1 MKKIN
6 NFKNSIFYIPKKQ
19 SNKEQFIINWS
30 HTNLKINRFSKF
42 NYVDFITEIL
52 YNNGTGKICG
62 VDSKNNSLYFPEN
75 EECPINYI
83 SITKTKND
91 INGNIF
97 KTLTTLSL
105 NNGQYL
111 HYTNENINGKI
122 YVQTTIKGEKKHC
135 ENKVNE
141 IKDDICVFLDNCLT
155 EKGFINIE
163 DSYLE
168 DKYEKID
175 NDNLGDFIENNNLNS
190 LNNKYY
196 SKEDEVYFEI
206 REWIGINNKT
216 KDKFYSRHHDLIDY
230 YEAPSIFSPKL
241 PSLIFKIF
249 ENFFSTIIFLLNFI
263 HCPEKCIKCCRKA
276 ILYILASLVIIVDLV
291 FGILKVRKI
300 FFKKSSLSFN

>member
-1 MKKIN
+1 MIDIIFYDIDTNFYTPYFDELMTNWIMTPIQSIEILKENEEIN
-6 NFKNSIFYIPKKQ
+6 SFKNSIFYIPKKQ

-30 HTNLKINRFSKF
+30 HNNLKINRFSKF

-97 KTLTTLSL
+97 KNLTTLSL

-135 ENKVNE
+135 ENKVNK

-190 LNNKYY
+190 LNN
-196 SKEDEVYFEI
+196 
-206 REWIGINNKT
+206 RT

-230 YEAPSIFSPKL
+230 YEAPSIF
-241 PSLIFKIF
+241 FQ
-249 ENFFSTIIFLLNFI
+249 NY
-263 HCPEKCIKCCRKA
+263 HH
-276 ILYILASLVIIVDLV
+276 
-291 FGILKVRKI
+291 
-300 FFKKSSLSFN
+300 

>member
-1 MKKIN
+1 MIDIIFYDIDTNFYTPYFDELMTNWIMTPIQSIEILKENEEIN

-30 HTNLKINRFSKF
+30 HNNLKINRFSKF

-83 SITKTKND
+83 SITKTQND

-97 KTLTTLSL
+97 KNLTTLSL

-135 ENKVNE
+135 ENKVNK

-175 NDNLGDFIENNNLNS
+175 NDNLGDFIENKNLNS
-190 LNNKYY
+190 LNNKHY

-206 REWIGINNKT
+206 REWIGINK
-216 KDKFYSRHHDLIDY
+216 
-230 YEAPSIFSPKL
+230 
-241 PSLIFKIF
+241 
-249 ENFFSTIIFLLNFI
+249 
-263 HCPEKCIKCCRKA
+263 
-276 ILYILASLVIIVDLV
+276 
-291 FGILKVRKI
+291 G
-300 FFKKSSLSFN
+300 